1 MDPITA
7 FATAQAAVAGVKA
20 AINLYKDA
28 KGAAKDAHSI
38 AHEITFHLGSFFEA
52 QEEVA
57 KASTQKSLNPIK
69 RLSID
74 AEAMQNVM
82 RVRQLQQYEV
92 ELREMIIYECPYP
105 GLWDDFQLERKKVRD
120 DRAEEEA
127 EQRRIEAKNR
137 KLKQEFHDK
146 VVLYGVVIGAIVFV
160 VSVVGYM
167 FYLIAEYARN

>member
-28 KGAAKDAHSI
+28 KGAAKDVRAI
-38 AHEITFHLGSFFEA
+38 GHEITFHLGSFFEA

-57 KASTQKSLNPIK
+57 KASTQKSLNPLK
-69 RLSID
+69 RLSVD

-82 RVRQLQQYEV
+82 RIRELQQYEV
-92 ELREMIIYECPYP
+92 ELREMIIYECPLP
-105 GLWDDFQLERKKVRD
+105 GLWDDFQLERKRVRD
-120 DRAEEEA
+120 ERAEEEA

-146 VVLYGVVIGAIVFV
+146 VVLYGVVIGAVVFV
-160 VSVVGYM
+160 ISVVGYM

>member
-74 AEAMQNVM
+74 AEAMQNVI

>member
-20 AINLYKDA
+20 AINLYKEA
-28 KGAAKDAHSI
+28 KGAAKDVRAI
-38 AHEITFHLGSFFEA
+38 GHEITFHLGSFFEA

-57 KASTQKSLNPIK
+57 RASTQKSLNPLK
-69 RLSID
+69 RLSVD

-82 RVRQLQQYEV
+82 RVRELQQYEV
-92 ELREMIIYECPYP
+92 ELREMIIYECPLP

-120 DRAEEEA
+120 ERAEEEA

-146 VVLYGVVIGAIVFV
+146 VVLYGVVIGAVVFV
-160 VSVVGYM
+160 IFVVGYM

>member
-28 KGAAKDAHSI
+28 KGAAKDVHSI

-52 QEEVA
+52 QEEVV
-57 KASTQKSLNPIK
+57 KSNSTKSLNPIK
-69 RLSID
+69 RLSVD
-74 AEAMQNVM
+74 SQAMENVM

-92 ELREMIIYECPYP
+92 ELRELIIYQCPLP

-120 DRAEEEA
+120 QRAEEEA

-137 KLKQEFHDK
+137 KLKQELHDK
-146 VVLYGVVIGAIVFV
+146 IVLYGLVIGAFLFVF
-160 VSVVGYM
+160 SAVGYM
-167 FYLIAEYARN
+167 FYLIAEHARN

>member
-7 FATAQAAVAGVKA
+7 FAAAQTAVAGVKA
-20 AINLYKDA
+20 AINLYKEA
-28 KGAAKDAHSI
+28 KGAAKDVRAI
-38 AHEITFHLGSFFEA
+38 GHEITFHLGSFFEA

-57 KASTQKSLNPIK
+57 KASTQKSLNPLK
-69 RLSID
+69 RLSVD

-82 RVRQLQQYEV
+82 RVRELQQYEV
-92 ELREMIIYECPYP
+92 ELREMIIYECPLP

-120 DRAEEEA
+120 ARAEEEA

>member
-28 KGAAKDAHSI
+28 KGAAKDVHSI

-57 KASTQKSLNPIK
+57 KASTEKSLNPIK
-69 RLSID
+69 RLSVD
-74 AEAMQNVM
+74 SQAMENVM

-92 ELREMIIYECPYP
+92 ELREMIIYQCPFP

-120 DRAEEEA
+120 ERAEEEA
-127 EQRRIEAKNR
+127 QQRKLEAKKR
-137 KLKQEFHDK
+137 KLKREFHDK
-146 VVLYGVVIGAIVFV
+146 VVLYGLVIGAVVFV
-160 VSVVGYM
+160 FSVVGYM
-167 FYLIAEYARN
+167 FYLIAEHARN